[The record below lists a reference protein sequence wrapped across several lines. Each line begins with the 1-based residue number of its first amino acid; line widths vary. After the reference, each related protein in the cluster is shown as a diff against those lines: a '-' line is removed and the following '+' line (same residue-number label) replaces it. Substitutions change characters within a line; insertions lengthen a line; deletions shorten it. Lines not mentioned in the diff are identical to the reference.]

1 MGWCHPAVPVVFEG
15 CRDASAAVGM
25 GDGESGICTA
35 LCGCYFLSAPG
46 EAHEKNHS
54 SALKPN
60 WARLV
65 FGEDAL

>member
-46 EAHEKNHS
+46 EAHEKIIAQH
-54 SALKPN
+54 
-60 WARLV
+60 
-65 FGEDAL
+65 